1 MWNLFI
7 TRLKCL
13 FRTRGILF
21 WTLLFPIV
29 LSTFFNL
36 AFSNIY
42 SGEMFQS
49 IPVGVINNQG
59 YLDDTVFQMALK
71 ETNASDEEE
80 SKLFEV
86 TECSREKAEELL
98 SNGEIFGFIDVEDD
112 YSFTVKDSAIEQTIV
127 KSFLD
132 IYKQHRNIITN
143 IVEKDPSKLEDVM
156 SELMNT
162 SGFVMEKVKGENKPD
177 TMITY
182 YFALIAMASLY
193 GCNWGLK
200 EIVDI
205 QADQSV
211 RGARMNVAPIHKMKL
226 LLCNLSAAVVV
237 QICNILLLI
246 AYLAFVLKIDFG
258 NDIGYI
264 ILTCIVGSITGV
276 TMGSMLSALIK
287 KSEELQVSILVSITM
302 ICSFLAGLMIANM
315 KYIVALYVPI
325 LQYINPAALIA
336 DAFYSLY
343 YYDTYT
349 RFFTNIGC
357 LLGFSLLFGII
368 TYLAT
373 RRREYASI

>member
-200 EIVDI
+200 EIIDI

-357 LLGFSLLFGII
+357 LFGFSLLFGII

>member
-86 TECSREKAEELL
+86 TECSREEAEELL

-143 IVEKDPSKLEDVM
+143 IVKKDPSKLEDVM

-162 SGFVMEKVKGENKPD
+162 SGFVVEKVKGENKPD

-200 EIVDI
+200 EIIDI

-357 LLGFSLLFGII
+357 LFGFSLLFGII